1 MNHNKYLP
9 IHKLIMSVAHATKIV
24 DQAVFNHHQQ
34 VAYTTLRLARKLEY
48 QDSSIHNL
56 LVASLLHDIGMFAI
70 ASKIELL
77 KFEYRH
83 TKHADIGASLLEKY
97 PFFPEAAPIIRYH
110 HLAWQDGEG
119 EFHGER
125 SVPEESHL
133 LHLSDRVSLMVDDKS
148 NILDQ
153 KNNIINYLEE
163 RTPTVFKQKDLK
175 ALKAM
180 EDDFWFSLVN
190 PVVMRIELEDEFTKY
205 DGFISKKQ
213 SMDLAK
219 FYSKIIDYRSKF
231 TSTHS
236 LGVAKTARHLA
247 NKLGWPKEDLDD
259 MELAGYLHD
268 LGKLAIPS
276 DILNKKGSLSESE
289 YNLIKS
295 HTYHTYHILHP
306 IKVKKI
312 NKIKRWAANHHEH
325 LDGSGYPFG
334 LSSDKLC
341 TGSRVM
347 MVADKFTALTEDRP
361 YRKGMSQKQVTNIL
375 NDLADSGKIDK
386 GMVNLLLE
394 DYNSFDHMRSEIQ
407 NNREKEYSKLVN

>member
-34 VAYTTLRLARKLEY
+34 VAYTTLRLARELGY
-48 QDSSIHNL
+48 QDNSIHNL

-133 LHLSDRVSLMVDDKS
+133 LHLADRVSLLIDDES
-148 NILDQ
+148 NVLDQ

-163 RTPTVFKQKDLK
+163 RTPNVFKQRDFR

-190 PVVMRIELEDEFTKY
+190 PVVMRIELEEEFTKY
-205 DGFISKKQ
+205 DGFITKKQ

-247 NKLGWPKEDLDD
+247 NKLDWPKEDLDD

-312 NKIKRWAANHHEH
+312 NKIKRWAAYHHEY

-334 LSSDKLC
+334 IDSNYLD
-341 TGSRVM
+341 TGSRIM
-347 MVADKFTALTEDRP
+347 MIADKFTALTEDRP
-361 YRKGMSQKQVTNIL
+361 YRDGMSQKQVTNIL

-394 DYNSFDHMRSEIQ
+394 DYNSFDYMRAEIQ
-407 NNREKEYSKLVN
+407 NNRQKEYSKLVN

>member
-1 MNHNKYLP
+1 MNHSKYLP

-247 NKLGWPKEDLDD
+247 SKLGWSKEELDD

-295 HTYHTYHILHP
+295 HTYHTYHILNP

-312 NKIKRWAANHHEH
+312 DKIKRWAAYHHEY

-334 LSSDKLC
+334 LSGDQLC
-341 TGSRVM
+341 TGSRIM

-375 NDLADSGKIDK
+375 NDLAKLGKIDQDI
-386 GMVNLLLE
+386 VNLLLE

-407 NNREKEYSKLVN
+407 NNREKEYLKLVN

>member
-34 VAYTTLRLARKLEY
+34 VAYTTLRLARKQEY
-48 QDSSIHNL
+48 HDSSIHNL

-83 TKHADIGASLLEKY
+83 TKHADIGASLLDKY

-119 EFHGER
+119 EFYGET
-125 SVPEESHL
+125 SVPYESHL
-133 LHLSDRVSLMVDDKS
+133 LHLADRVSLMVDDKS

-163 RTPTVFKQKDLK
+163 RTPTVFKQEDLNS
-175 ALKAM
+175 LKAM

-190 PVVMRIELEDEFTKY
+190 PVVMRMELEDEFTKY

-247 NKLGWPKEDLDD
+247 GKLGWSKKELDD

-295 HTYHTYHILHP
+295 HTYHTYHILNP
-306 IKVKKI
+306 IKVKRI
-312 NKIKRWAANHHEH
+312 DKIKRWAAYHHEY

-334 LSSDKLC
+334 LSADQLC

-375 NDLADSGKIDK
+375 NDLADLGKIDK
-386 GMVNLLLE
+386 DIVNLLLE
-394 DYNSFDHMRSEIQ
+394 DYNSFDYMRAEIQ
-407 NNREKEYSKLVN
+407 NNREKEYLKLVN

>member
-110 HLAWQDGEG
+110 HLAWQGGEG
-119 EFHGER
+119 KFYGGVA
-125 SVPEESHL
+125 VPEESHL

-236 LGVAKTARHLA
+236 LGVAKTSRHLA
-247 NKLGWPKEDLDD
+247 SKLGWSKEELDD

-295 HTYHTYHILHP
+295 HTYHTYHILNP
-306 IKVKKI
+306 IKIKKI
-312 NKIKRWAANHHEH
+312 DKIKRWAANHHEH

-334 LSSDKLC
+334 LSSDQLC
-341 TGSRVM
+341 TGSRIM

-361 YRKGMSQKQVTNIL
+361 YRKGMSQKTG
-375 NDLADSGKIDK
+375 D
-386 GMVNLLLE
+386 
-394 DYNSFDHMRSEIQ
+394 
-407 NNREKEYSKLVN
+407 

>member
-1 MNHNKYLP
+1 MNHKNYLP
-9 IHKLIMSVAHATKIV
+9 IHELIMSVAHATKIV

-34 VAYTTLRLARKLEY
+34 VAYSSLRLARKLGY
-48 QDSSIHNL
+48 QDNSIHNL
-56 LVASLLHDIGMFAI
+56 LVASLLHDIGMLTI

-110 HLAWQDGEG
+110 HLAWQDGKG
-119 EFHGER
+119 QTYDGNP
-125 SVPEESHL
+125 VPEESHL
-133 LHLSDRVSLMVDDKS
+133 LHLADRISLMVDDDS

-153 KNNIINYLEE
+153 KNDIINYLEE
-163 RTPTVFKQKDLK
+163 RVPNVFKRSDLK
-175 ALKAM
+175 ALKNM
-180 EDDFWFSLVN
+180 EDDYWFSLIN
-190 PVVMRIELEDEFTKY
+190 PVVMRLELEDEFAKY
-205 DGFISKKQ
+205 DGFIDKSQ

-247 NKLGWPKEDLDD
+247 DKLDWTKEELDD

-276 DILNKKGSLSESE
+276 EILNKKGSLSESE

-295 HTYHTYHILHP
+295 HTYHTYHILNP
-306 IKVKKI
+306 IKVGKI
-312 NKIKRWAANHHEH
+312 DKIKSWAAYHHEY

-334 LSSDKLC
+334 IGSNRLD
-341 TGSRVM
+341 TGSRIM

-361 YRKGMSQKQVTNIL
+361 YREGMSQKQVTDIL
-375 NDLADSGKIDK
+375 MDLARSDKIDK
-386 GMVNLLLE
+386 DIVDLLLE
-394 DYNSFDHMRSEIQ
+394 DYYSFDQVRAEIQ
-407 NNREKEYSKLVN
+407 LNRQDEYLELVN

>member
-34 VAYTTLRLARKLEY
+34 VAYTTLRLARELGY
-48 QDSSIHNL
+48 QDNSIHNL

-133 LHLSDRVSLMVDDKS
+133 LHLADRVSLLIDDES
-148 NILDQ
+148 NVLDQ

-163 RTPTVFKQKDLK
+163 RTPNVFKQRDFR

-190 PVVMRIELEDEFTKY
+190 PVVMRIELEEEFTKY
-205 DGFISKKQ
+205 DGFITKKQ

-312 NKIKRWAANHHEH
+312 NKIKRWAAYHHEY

-334 LSSDKLC
+334 IDSNYLD
-341 TGSRVM
+341 TGSRIM
-347 MVADKFTALTEDRP
+347 MIADKFTALTEDRP
-361 YRKGMSQKQVTNIL
+361 YRDGMSQKQVTNIL

-394 DYNSFDHMRSEIQ
+394 DYNSFDYMRAEIQ
-407 NNREKEYSKLVN
+407 NNRQKEYSKLVN